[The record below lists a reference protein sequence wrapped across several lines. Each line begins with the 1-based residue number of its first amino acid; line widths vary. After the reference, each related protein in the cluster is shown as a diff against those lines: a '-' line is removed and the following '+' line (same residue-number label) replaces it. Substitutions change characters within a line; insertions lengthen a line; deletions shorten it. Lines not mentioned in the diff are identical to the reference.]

1 MKKTIT
7 ALMLVMLTGTGF
19 AQKNVVSAYNL
30 MKDGEFLEASEFIE
44 KAMDNPNATEKE
56 KTWRYRGQIYLSI
69 ALDSGLFV
77 QKPNALQLAKESYL
91 KARELDEKN
100 RYEREITLGLNNVR
114 DHSLNTG
121 VAEYNVGNYEKAANR
136 FALSNEVT
144 QEAFDSTFTLAIYN
158 AALAYEKAGSIDE
171 AINYYEKCAEVNYQ
185 VPGVY
190 ILIANLLKNQDKEE
204 QALQV
209 LRDAR
214 EQFPKDRGLILE
226 ELNIYLVNK
235 EYDRAKDNL
244 ELAVE
249 ADPNN
254 EVLHFSRGAVLDE
267 LGEDEQAEKS
277 YLRAIEIKPDYTD
290 ALYNLG
296 ALYYNTG
303 AEKVNEANEIP
314 PTKTKEYE
322 AAMGKAK
329 EYFTKA
335 QPYFEQA
342 LELSPDDVAIMQSLK
357 NIYARTG
364 QDAKMLEMTNRLK
377 GK

>member
-7 ALMLVMLTGTGF
+7 ALMLVMLAGTSF

-30 MKDGEFLEASEFIE
+30 MKDGEFLNASEFIE
-44 KAMDNPNATEKE
+44 KALDNPKATEKE

-69 ALDSGLFV
+69 ALDSALFA
-77 QKPNALQLAKESYL
+77 QKPNALTLAKESYL
-91 KARELDEKN
+91 KARELDGKGS
-100 RYEREITLGLNNVR
+100 YEREITLGLNNVR

-121 VAEYNVGNYEKAANR
+121 VVEYNAGNYEKAASR
-136 FALSNEVT
+136 FALSNEVA

-158 AALAYEKAGSIDE
+158 AALAYEKAGNIDE
-171 AINYYEKCAEVNYQ
+171 AINFYEKCAEVNYQ

-190 ILIANLLKNQDKEE
+190 ILIANLLKNAGREE
-204 QALQV
+204 DALTA

-214 EQFPKDRGLILE
+214 EKFPRDRGLILE

-267 LGEDEQAEKS
+267 LGDDEGAEKS
-277 YLRAIEIKPDYTD
+277 YLRAIELKPDYVD

-296 ALYYNTG
+296 ALYFNTG

-314 PTKTKEYE
+314 PNKTKEYE
-322 AAMGKAK
+322 AAMAKAK
-329 EYFTKA
+329 DYFAKA
-335 QPYFEQA
+335 QPYFESA

-364 QDAKMLEMTNRLK
+364 QDEKMLEMTNRLK